1 MRRSQLTVLLALL
14 SLGLATGWAQDT
26 SAEKNRLLSKRAA
39 EADAIRKLAEVIY
52 GLQLNARTYV
62 RDFVAESDD
71 IRSEVDSFI
80 KGVRLGKPTYYED
93 GTCEVPAEVTVAKVV
108 ETLRTAHDRY
118 YKGDDIKTSDFESLT
133 KRIDKS
139 VIKVIGSGAPRAD
152 LPPDLPPGSEEL
164 LGPPPVPAPAKPALP
179 DIWTQVDPRARMMAI
194 QAARVDAM
202 RRLAERLKGLRISA
216 RTTVR
221 DFVAESDEINT
232 DLSARLH
239 TSGEEVRTYLHS
251 DELIAE
257 VTLRI
262 PTEQVITT
270 VKELHSRYYNGDPD
284 DTKGHDLADVI
295 KTVVKKDFE
304 ETGMGVPP
312 ERYLRQYVERTPS
325 AMPDWAVGQLTA
337 TGQGTDPAIDTP
349 QGRLKA
355 ARAAEID
362 AKRRLGEQ
370 IAGLRLN
377 ANTLVKDL
385 TLQHDEIG
393 TVLDALISGARITRT
408 DFADNT
414 AIVTVVL
421 PGMEVWG
428 AVNDGLRPPAT
439 RVPPLEPLDKP

>member
-1 MRRSQLTVLLALL
+1 MRRSQLTVLVALL
-14 SLGLATGWAQDT
+14 SLGMATAWAQDA
-26 SAEKNRLLSKRAA
+26 SVEKNKLLAKRAA
-39 EADAIRKLAEVIY
+39 EADAIRKLAEAVY
-52 GLQLNARTYV
+52 GLQINSRTYV

-71 IRSEVDSFI
+71 IRTDVDTFV
-80 KGVRLGKPTYYED
+80 KGIRLGKPTWYED
-93 GTCEVPAEVTVAKVV
+93 GSCEVPGEVTVAKVI

-118 YKGDDIKTSDFESLT
+118 YKGEDVKTSDFE
-133 KRIDKS
+133 KS
-139 VIKVIGSGAPRAD
+139 VIKVIGRGAPRAD
-152 LPPDLPPGSEEL
+152 LPPNLPTGSDEL
-164 LGPPPVPAPAKPALP
+164 LGPPPAPAPTKLAIP
-179 DIWTQVDPRARMMAI
+179 DIWAKAGPQARMLAI
-194 QAARVDAM
+194 RAARVDAM
-202 RRLAERLKGLRISA
+202 RRLAERLKGLRLTS
-216 RTTVR
+216 RTQVR

-232 DLSARLH
+232 DLNARLG
-239 TSGEEVRTYLHS
+239 TAGQEVGVYLHS

-257 VTLRI
+257 YTLRI

-284 DTKGHDLADVI
+284 DTKGHDIVNVI

-312 ERYLRQYVERTPS
+312 PQYLKQYAERAANSLPE
-325 AMPDWAVGQLTA
+325 WAIGRLTA
-337 TGQGTDPAIDTP
+337 TGEGTDPAIDTP

-362 AKRRLGEQ
+362 AKRKLGEQ

-377 ANTLVKDL
+377 ASTLVKDL

-393 TVLDALISGARITRT
+393 TVLDAIISGAAVTRT

-421 PGMEVWG
+421 PGMEIWG
-428 AVNDGLRPPAT
+428 AVNDGLRQPPGRA
-439 RVPPLEPLDKP
+439 PAPQPEEKP